1 MDFLNSIVLGI
12 NYGLVGFGAILSF
25 AVASIAVLAFISIIA
40 NLCVLIAGKDSK

>member
-1 MDFLNSIVLGI
+1 MSFLNYIILGL

-40 NLCVLIAGKDSK
+40 NLCMLIAGKDSK